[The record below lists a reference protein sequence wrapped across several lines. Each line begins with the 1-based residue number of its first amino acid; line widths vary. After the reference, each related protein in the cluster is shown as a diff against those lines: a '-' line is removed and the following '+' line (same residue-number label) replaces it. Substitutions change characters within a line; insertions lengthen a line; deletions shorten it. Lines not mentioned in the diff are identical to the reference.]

1 MQNAVYTKLLTDS
14 DMSTSKKLHSQW
26 QTTSSKIVY
35 KNPWITVREDQVIRA
50 DGTPGLYGV
59 VEVKPSVFI
68 VAFTAENKVLFIQ
81 QFRYTNGQ
89 MSWEIPAGGCELDD
103 PLVAAKRELQEETG
117 FSASEWQAVGSFYPN
132 NGISTEK
139 SFVFVARDLIPT
151 GKNEMREEGI
161 TQVREFSLLEVD
173 QMLLSGE
180 LNDGQVISSLALARL
195 HLQQKN

>member
-1 MQNAVYTKLLTDS
+1 MN
-14 DMSTSKKLHSQW
+14 TSKKLHSQW
-26 QTTSSKIVY
+26 QTTTSKVVY
-35 KNPWITVREDQVIRA
+35 KNPWITVREDRVIRA
-50 DGTPGLYGV
+50 DGTSGLYGV

-103 PLVAAKRELQEETG
+103 PLFAAKRELQEETG
-117 FSASEWQAVGSFYPN
+117 CSASEWQAVGSFYPN

-139 SFVFVARDLIPT
+139 SFVFVAKNLVQT
-151 GKNEMREEGI
+151 GKNEMGAEGI
-161 TQVREFSLLEVD
+161 VQLSEFSWEEID
-173 QMLLSGE
+173 EMLLSGE

-195 HLQQKN
+195 YLQ